1 MATGK
6 SYPNEEKVE
15 IIDLFDPQW
24 KYEFLNPRI
33 ARYGAVGNLV
43 QNKSLI
49 CGGIRTMS
57 NKKYLQNGLG
67 KTNAYCL
74 KNIEPFHTKIH
85 YYCSKFK
92 ISKHPVVSDC
102 FVYCYNYFNFKIHL
116 P

>member
-1 MATGK
+1 MIKNDLKDESIFHNKKSAKLLVATGK
-6 SYPNEEKVE
+6 SYPNEEKAE

-67 KTNAYCL
+67 KMNA
-74 KNIEPFHTKIH
+74 
-85 YYCSKFK
+85 
-92 ISKHPVVSDC
+92 
-102 FVYCYNYFNFKIHL
+102 
-116 P
+116 

>member
-1 MATGK
+1 MLATGK

-24 KYEFLNPRI
+24 KYEFLNPRL

-67 KTNAYCL
+67 KGAYFYYVDRQGGRGGQKNAY
-74 KNIEPFHTKIH
+74 FTK
-85 YYCSKFK
+85 
-92 ISKHPVVSDC
+92 
-102 FVYCYNYFNFKIHL
+102 
-116 P
+116 

>member
-1 MATGK
+1 MFHNKKSAKILVATGK

-24 KYEFLNPRI
+24 KYEFLNPRL

-67 KTNAYCL
+67 KMNA
-74 KNIEPFHTKIH
+74 
-85 YYCSKFK
+85 
-92 ISKHPVVSDC
+92 
-102 FVYCYNYFNFKIHL
+102 
-116 P
+116 

>member
-1 MATGK
+1 MVTTGK

-24 KYEFLNPRI
+24 KYEFLNPRL

-67 KTNAYCL
+67 KIT
-74 KNIEPFHTKIH
+74 TMIH
-85 YYCSKFK
+85 
-92 ISKHPVVSDC
+92 ISVPYWQLTLLFFIMGQKMKKPSRQGREVSEG
-102 FVYCYNYFNFKIHL
+102 
-116 P
+116 